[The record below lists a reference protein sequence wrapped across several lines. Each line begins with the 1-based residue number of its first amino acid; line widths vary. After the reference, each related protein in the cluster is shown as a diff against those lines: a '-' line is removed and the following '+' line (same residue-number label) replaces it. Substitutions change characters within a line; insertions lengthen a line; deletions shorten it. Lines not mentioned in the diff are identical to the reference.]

1 MRVFGDCSENFV
13 LILQNQCRLC
23 KLAQRKKLPLFMF
36 EKNANLFNVL
46 FNAASEGIIVVD
58 EAQNIV
64 EVNLAAEKMF
74 GYEQGELLGKPLNIL
89 IPPHYKGA
97 HPKHFKGFLEH
108 SEQRQMGHGR
118 DLYGIKKNGE
128 QFPVEAG
135 LNPFEMK
142 GQRYVMS
149 LIIDISVRKETQRQ
163 IYELNNELEG
173 KIKVRTREL
182 EESIE
187 KLQNVNVSLE
197 QEIRKRKLAENKMK
211 NALQKEIELN
221 ELKTKFLSLVSHEF
235 KTPLS
240 GILTSVVLAGK
251 YKLEEQQEK
260 REKHFNTIKNKVHY
274 LDNILNDFLSIE
286 RLETGKVNYKYTS
299 FNLSKLV
306 NEVVYNAN
314 VTLKSGQEIEYPQNI
329 ENITLLQDEKILE
342 LVLSNLLGNAI
353 KYSPEN
359 TLIKFDIKINDKKI
373 LFEVTDQGMGIPEKD
388 QKHIFERYF
397 RAENALLN
405 QGTGIGLN
413 IAKVHLENLGGSIHF
428 TSKENVGTTFSVE
441 LPLIK
446 E

>member
-1 MRVFGDCSENFV
+1 MFKNSE
-13 LILQNQCRLC
+13 
-23 KLAQRKKLPLFMF
+23 
-36 EKNANLFNVL
+36 NLFNVL
-46 FNAASEGIIVVD
+46 FNAASEGIIVVN
-58 EAQNIV
+58 QSQTIV
-64 EVNLAAEKMF
+64 ESNAAAERMF
-74 GYEQGELLGKPLNIL
+74 GYKKGELSGKPLNIL
-89 IPPHYKGA
+89 IPPNYKAA
-97 HPKHFKGFLEH
+97 HPKHFKGFLKDSEH
-108 SEQRQMGHGR
+108 RQMGHGR

-135 LNPFEMK
+135 LNPFEMN
-142 GQRYVMS
+142 GQTYVMS
-149 LIIDISVRKETQRQ
+149 LVIDISVRKETQRQ
-163 IYELNNELEG
+163 ITELNNELEG
-173 KIKVRTREL
+173 KIKIRTKEL

-187 KLQNVNVSLE
+187 KLQKVNVSLE
-197 QEIRKRKLAENKMK
+197 QEIRRRKEAENKMK

-251 YKLEEQQEK
+251 YKTEEQQEK

-314 VTLKSGQEIEYPQNI
+314 VTLKSGQDIEYPHNL
-329 ENITLLQDEKILE
+329 ENITLIQDEKILE

-359 TLIKFDIKINDKKI
+359 TLIKFEITLEEKKI
-373 LFEVTDQGMGIPEKD
+373 IFKVIDQGIGIPDKD

-413 IAKVHLENLGGSIHF
+413 IAKVHLENLGGSINF
-428 TSKENVGTTFSVE
+428 KSEENSGTTFTVE